1 MIELCKVYGI
11 VVTAYSPLGRP
22 SLVEDPV
29 NEPIL
34 LNDPQINEVAVR
46 YRRTVVQILLRYLV
60 CIYMLPLKT
69 LKVYD

>member
-1 MIELCKVYGI
+1 MIELCKEYGI